1 MAADL
6 VIFDRERIR
15 ALEPE
20 VAHDLPGG
28 EMRLVQDCA
37 GIIRTIVNGQ
47 VLVEEGR
54 HTGNLPGQVIRN
66 RKARDRRHA

>member
-1 MAADL
+1 
-6 VIFDRERIR
+6 
-15 ALEPE
+15 
-20 VAHDLPGG
+20 
-28 EMRLVQDCA
+28 MRLVHDCE

-66 RKARDRRHA
+66 RKARDRLGA